1 VDRQTASCILG
12 LPGVGYLSGVATG
25 VDSGTPWK
33 TLKFQPAGLAG
44 SAPDWMLWSYFYVPF
59 DRSVENNTD
68 GKMNI
73 NAELIP
79 FGIRRTKPLEALI
92 GNRPGGSAVA
102 ANIAGRTGSPALGNA
117 NDMYIYPGQIC
128 NVTGVADS
136 GADKFTKEAL
146 VRDLAD
152 LVTTQSSDFRV
163 FLVAQALRQLPSGA
177 VKVMAEDRSEVTLS
191 RSPDTGQRGYPFSY
205 LNATEQDGIDTPF
218 WVITRENYQSGGLGA
233 PKLNAVLRSNILGTG
248 GRSWLGG
255 DRLPNTADDWMVPQ
269 KIEISSRKKTE

>member
-1 VDRQTASCILG
+1 VDRQTASRILG

-25 VDSGTPWK
+25 VETGTPWK
-33 TLKFQPAGLAG
+33 TLNFQPAGLTG
-44 SAPDWMLWSYFYVPF
+44 SAPDWMLWNYFYVPF

-92 GNRPGGSAVA
+92 GNRPGGATVA
-102 ANIAGRTGSPALGNA
+102 ANIAQRTGSPALGNA
-117 NDMYIYPGQIC
+117 SDMYIYPGQIC
-128 NVTGVADS
+128 NVSGVADTGS
-136 GADKFTKEAL
+136 DKFTKEAL

-163 FLVAQALRQLPSGA
+163 FVVAQALKQLPSGV
-177 VKVMAEDRSEVTLS
+177 VKVMAEDRSEATIS
-191 RSPDTGQRGYPFSY
+191 RSPDTGQRGYPISY
-205 LNATEQDGIDTPF
+205 LNGTAAEANANPF
-218 WVITRENYQSGGLGA
+218 WVMTRANYLSGGLGA
-233 PKLNAVLRSNILGTG
+233 TKFNAVLPANITGIG
-248 GRSWLGG
+248 GRSWLGA

-269 KIEISSRKKTE
+269 KVEISSRKKTE